1 MRLSPE
7 LCRVLMVASIL
18 STEALAFTPTT
29 VAFRRGSQPRRR
41 ASLGNFLP
49 HDDDP
54 TKLVRSDV
62 IEYDDFLP
70 DPNPSLEAAD
80 VLSACMETLL
90 QRQDAGLEVCWRF
103 SSDRCRAALG
113 GSLERFAQ
121 YATNPVFGYL
131 VKCADYEVLSMGPV
145 IKGTPTRGD
154 MRTILM
160 QAKQSTDKVEEYPRR
175 FLWTFQKERRPPLQ
189 NCWMIHEVIYT
200 KNAFDLTV

>member
-1 MRLSPE
+1 MA
-7 LCRVLMVASIL
+7 ASII
-18 STEALAFTPTT
+18 SNT
-29 VAFRRGSQPRRR
+29 VALHHGSPPIRP
-41 ASLGNFLP
+41 LGNFCSLQ
-49 HDDDP
+49 DDAR
-54 TKLVRSDV
+54 TKLLMSSDV

-70 DPNPSLEAAD
+70 DPDPSLEASD

-131 VKCADYEVLSMGPV
+131 VKCADYDVLNMGPV
-145 IKGTPTRGD
+145 IRGTPTRGD

-160 QAKQSTDKVEEYPRR
+160 QAKQSTDKVEEHPRC